1 MVNDDLGGVTM
12 GLIKA
17 GLDAAKGVLEDQY
30 RDYFYCEAMSSDV
43 LVQKGMRRQTKRGSN
58 KGNENIIS
66 NGSIIAVNDGQCMLI
81 IEQGKVVEVCQEPG
95 EFVYDTSTEPSI
107 FYDGNFMDN
116 LKETFKEIGKRF
128 TFGGEPAK
136 DQRIYFFNTK
146 EIMGN
151 KYGTPAPI
159 PFRVVDRNIGLDIDI
174 SIRSH
179 GEYSYRITNPLLFYT
194 NVTGNV
200 AEQFTRDAIDGQLKS
215 EMMTALQPAFAQIS
229 AQGVRYSEVP
239 AHTIE
244 LANALNKVLSEKW
257 EQTRGIKVGTIG
269 VSTMKASDEDEAMI
283 KQLQR
288 NATLRDP
295 TMGAAQITGAQA
307 DAMMKAA
314 QNENG
319 AIGGFMGMG
328 MAQNAGGMNAGDLY
342 KMGAQTQQQKQT
354 QQNKANQWTCECGTE
369 NTGKFCS
376 NCGKSKPEKD
386 TWTCSCGTEN
396 TGKFCSDCGKPKPQ
410 AKACRNCGYEVPAG
424 QTSPKFCP
432 ECGQAFNQ

>member
-1 MVNDDLGGVTM
+1 MM

-17 GLDAAKGVLEDQY
+17 GVGAAKGVLEDQY
-30 RDYFYCEAMSSDV
+30 RDYFYCEAMPADV
-43 LVQKGMRRQTKRGSN
+43 LVQKGLRRRTKRGLN

-66 NGSIIAVNDGQCMLI
+66 NGSIIAVNDGQCMMI
-81 IEQGKVVEVCQEPG
+81 VEQGKVVEVCQEPG

-116 LKETFKEIGKRF
+116 LKETFKEVGKRF

-159 PFRVVDRNIGLDIDI
+159 PFRVVDHNIGLDIDI

-194 NVTGNV
+194 NVSGNV
-200 AEQFTRDAIDGQLKS
+200 ADSFTRDALDGQLKS

-269 VSTMKASDEDEAMI
+269 VNTMKASDEDEAMI

-288 NATLRDP
+288 NAVLRDP

-307 DAMMKAA
+307 DAMMNAA
-314 QNENG
+314 KNENG

-328 MAQNAGGMNAGDLY
+328 MAQNAGGMNAGELY
-342 KMGAQTQQQKQT
+342 KMGAKTPSQSTA
-354 QQNKANQWTCECGTE
+354 ANAWTCDCGTT
-369 NTGKFCS
+369 NSGNFCS
-376 NCGKSKPEKD
+376 NCGKAKPEKE
-386 TWTCSCGTEN
+386 TWSCSCGAEN
-396 TGKFCSDCGKPKPQ
+396 SGKFCSECGKPKPTAQ
-410 AKACRNCGYEVPAG
+410 TCSKCGYEVLTG
-424 QTSPKFCP
+424 QPIPKFCP

>member
-1 MVNDDLGGVTM
+1 MM

-17 GLDAAKGVLEDQY
+17 GVGAAKGVLEDQY
-30 RDYFYCEAMSSDV
+30 RDYFYCEAMPADV
-43 LVQKGMRRQTKRGSN
+43 LVQKGVRHRTKRGLN
-58 KGNENIIS
+58 MGNENIIS
-66 NGSIIAVNDGQCMLI
+66 NGSIIAVNDGQCMMI
-81 IEQGKVVEVCQEPG
+81 VEQGKVVEVCQEPG

-116 LKETFKEIGKRF
+116 LKETFKEVGKRF

-159 PFRVVDRNIGLDIDI
+159 PFRVVDHNIGLDIDI

-194 NVTGNV
+194 NVSGNV
-200 AEQFTRDAIDGQLKS
+200 ADSFTRDALDGQLKS

-269 VSTMKASDEDEAMI
+269 VNTMKASDEDEAMI

-288 NATLRDP
+288 NAVLRDP

-307 DAMMKAA
+307 DAMMNAA
-314 QNENG
+314 KNENG

-328 MAQNAGGMNAGDLY
+328 MAQNAGGMNAGELY
-342 KMGAQTQQQKQT
+342 KMGAKTPSQSTA
-354 QQNKANQWTCECGTE
+354 ANAWTCDCGTT
-369 NTGKFCS
+369 NSGKFCS
-376 NCGKSKPEKD
+376 NCGKAKPEKE
-386 TWTCSCGTEN
+386 TWSCSCGAEN
-396 TGKFCSDCGKPKPQ
+396 SGKFCSECGKPKPTAQ
-410 AKACRNCGYEVPAG
+410 TCSKCGYEVLTG
-424 QTSPKFCP
+424 QPVPKFCP

>member
-1 MVNDDLGGVTM
+1 MNM
-12 GLIKA
+12 GLIRA
-17 GLDAAKGVLEDQY
+17 GIDATKGVLEDQY
-30 RDYFYCEAMSSDV
+30 RDYFYCESLPQDV
-43 LVQKGMRRQTKRGSN
+43 LVQKGVRRQTKRGSN
-58 KGNENIIS
+58 KGNDNIIS
-66 NGSIIAVNDGQCMLI
+66 NGSVIAVNDGQCMMI
-81 IEQGKVVEVCQEPG
+81 VEQGKIVEVCQEPG

-116 LKETFKEIGKRF
+116 LKETFKQIGKRF

-136 DQRIYFFNTK
+136 DQRIYYFNTK

-200 AEQFTRDAIDGQLKS
+200 ADSYTRDTIDGQLKS
-215 EMMTALQPAFAQIS
+215 ELMTALQPAFAQIS

-244 LANALNKVLSEKW
+244 LANALNKVLSDKW

-288 NATLRDP
+288 NAVLRDP

-314 QNENG
+314 ENENG

-342 KMGAQTQQQKQT
+342 KMGAQQQQN
-354 QQNKANQWTCECGTE
+354 QQPPQPQVDMWVCSCGAQ

-376 NCGKSKPEKD
+376 DCGKPKPEKD

-396 TGKFCSDCGKPKPQ
+396 SGKFCSDCGKPKPSVVS
-410 AKACRNCGYEVPAG
+410 CSNCGFEAPDP
-424 QTSPKFCP
+424 QNPPKFCP
-432 ECGQAFNQ
+432 ECGQAFNA

>member
-1 MVNDDLGGVTM
+1 M

-17 GLDAAKGVLEDQY
+17 GLDATKGVLEDQY

-43 LVQKGMRRQTKRGSN
+43 LVQKGVRRQTKRGSN

-288 NATLRDP
+288 NAVLRDP

-342 KMGAQTQQQKQT
+342 KMGAQNQQQQT
-354 QQNKANQWTCECGTE
+354 QQNKASEWTCTCGTT
-369 NTGKFCS
+369 NSGKFCS
-376 NCGKSKPEKD
+376 NCGKSKPEKE
-386 TWTCSCGTEN
+386 TWTCSCGAEN
-396 TGKFCSDCGKPKPQ
+396 TGKFCSDCGKSKPT
-410 AKACRNCGYEVPAG
+410 ASACTNCGYEVPAG
-424 QTSPKFCP
+424 QTPPKFCP

>member
-1 MVNDDLGGVTM
+1 LVNDDLGGVTM

-342 KMGAQTQQQKQT
+342 KMGAQTQQQQQT

>member
-1 MVNDDLGGVTM
+1 MNM
-12 GLIKA
+12 GLIRA
-17 GLDAAKGVLEDQY
+17 GIDAAKGVLEDQY
-30 RDYFYCEAMSSDV
+30 RDYFYCESLPQDV
-43 LVQKGMRRQTKRGSN
+43 LVQKGVRRQTKRGSN
-58 KGNENIIS
+58 KGNGNIIS
-66 NGSIIAVNDGQCMLI
+66 NGSVIAVNDGQCMMI
-81 IEQGKVVEVCQEPG
+81 VEQGEIVEVCQEPG

-107 FYDGNFMDN
+107 FYEGNFMDN
-116 LKETFKEIGKRF
+116 LKETFQQIGKRF

-136 DQRIYFFNTK
+136 DQRIYYFNTK

-179 GEYSYRITNPLLFYT
+179 GEYSYRITNPLLFYA

-200 AEQFTRDAIDGQLKS
+200 ADSYTRDTIDGQLKS
-215 EMMTALQPAFAQIS
+215 ELMTALQPAFAQIS

-244 LANALNKVLSEKW
+244 LANALNKVLSDKW
-257 EQTRGIKVGTIG
+257 EQTRGIKVGTVG
-269 VSTMKASDEDEAMI
+269 VSTVKASDEDEAMI

-288 NATLRDP
+288 NAVLRNP

-314 QNENG
+314 ENENG

-328 MAQNAGGMNAGDLY
+328 TAQNVGGMNAGDLY
-342 KMGAQTQQQKQT
+342 KMEAQQQKNQPP
-354 QQNKANQWTCECGTE
+354 QQPQVDMWI
-369 NTGKFCS
+369 
-376 NCGKSKPEKD
+376 
-386 TWTCSCGTEN
+386 CSCGAQN
-396 TGKFCSDCGKPKPQ
+396 TGKFCSDCGKKKLEKDTWTCSCGAENNGKFCSNCGKPKPSVVS
-410 AKACRNCGYEVPAG
+410 CSNCGFEAPDS
-424 QTSPKFCP
+424 QNPQKFCP
-432 ECGQAFNQ
+432 ECGQAFNA

>member
-1 MVNDDLGGVTM
+1 M
-12 GLIKA
+12 GLIRA
-17 GLDAAKGVLEDQY
+17 GIDATKGVLEDQY
-30 RDYFYCEAMSSDV
+30 RDYFYCESLPQDV
-43 LVQKGMRRQTKRGSN
+43 LVQKGVRRQTKRGSN
-58 KGNENIIS
+58 KGNDNIIS
-66 NGSIIAVNDGQCMLI
+66 NGSVIAVNDGQCMMI
-81 IEQGKVVEVCQEPG
+81 VEQGKIVEVCQEPG

-116 LKETFKEIGKRF
+116 LKETFKQIGKRF

-136 DQRIYFFNTK
+136 DQRIYYFNTK

-200 AEQFTRDAIDGQLKS
+200 ADSYTRDTIDGQLKS
-215 EMMTALQPAFAQIS
+215 ELMTALQPAFAQIS

-244 LANALNKVLSEKW
+244 LANALNKVLSDKW

-288 NATLRDP
+288 NAVLRDP

-314 QNENG
+314 ENENG

-342 KMGAQTQQQKQT
+342 KMGAQQQQN
-354 QQNKANQWTCECGTE
+354 QQPPQPQVDMWVCSCGAQ

-376 NCGKSKPEKD
+376 DCGKPKPEKD

-396 TGKFCSDCGKPKPQ
+396 SGKFCSDCGKPKPSVVS
-410 AKACRNCGYEVPAG
+410 CSNCGFEAPDP
-424 QTSPKFCP
+424 QNPPKFCP
-432 ECGQAFNQ
+432 ECGQAFNA

>member
-1 MVNDDLGGVTM
+1 M

-17 GLDAAKGVLEDQY
+17 GIEATKGVLEDQY
-30 RDYFYCEAMSSDV
+30 RDYFYCEGLTSDV
-43 LVQKGMRRQTKRGSN
+43 LVKKGVRRQTKRGTN

-66 NGSIIAVNDGQCMLI
+66 NGSIIAVNDGQCMMI
-81 IEQGKVVEVCQEPG
+81 VEQGKVVELCQEAG

-116 LKETFKEIGKRF
+116 LKETFKQIGKRF

-146 EIMGN
+146 EIIGN

-159 PFRVVDRNIGLDIDI
+159 PFRVVDRNVGLDIDI

-194 NVTGNV
+194 NVSGNV
-200 AEQFTRDAIDGQLKS
+200 ESEFTRDTIDGQLKS
-215 EMMTALQPAFAQIS
+215 EFMTALQPAFAQIS
-229 AQGVRYSEVP
+229 ALGVRYSEVP

-244 LANALNKVLSEKW
+244 LANALNKVLSDKW
-257 EQTRGIKVGTIG
+257 QQTRGIQVGTIG
-269 VSTMKASDEDEAMI
+269 VSTMKASEEDEQMI

-288 NATLRDP
+288 NAALRDP
-295 TMGAAQITGAQA
+295 SMGAAQITGAQA
-307 DAMMKAA
+307 DAMMNAA
-314 QNENG
+314 KNENG

-328 MAQNAGGMNAGDLY
+328 MAQNAGGVNAGDLY
-342 KMGAQTQQQKQT
+342 KMGAQNQQKNDEQAE
-354 QQNKANQWTCECGTE
+354 KEAGWACSCGTR

-376 NCGKSKPEKD
+376 NCGKAKPKKT
-386 TWTCSCGTEN
+386 TWTCSCGQEN
-396 TGKFCSDCGKPKPQ
+396 EGKFCSDCGKEKPT
-410 AKACRNCGYEVPAG
+410 AISCSKCGYEVVG
-424 QTSPKFCP
+424 SQTPKFCP
-432 ECGQAFNQ
+432 ECGQAFEQ

>member
-1 MVNDDLGGVTM
+1 M
-12 GLIKA
+12 GLIRA
-17 GLDAAKGVLEDQY
+17 GIDATKGVLEDQY
-30 RDYFYCEAMSSDV
+30 RDYFYCESLPQDV
-43 LVQKGMRRQTKRGSN
+43 LVQKGVRRQTKRGSN

-66 NGSIIAVNDGQCMLI
+66 NGSIIAVNDGQCMMI
-81 IEQGKVVEVCQEPG
+81 VEQGKIVEVCQEPG
-95 EFVYDTSTEPSI
+95 EFIYDMSTEPSI
-107 FYDGNFMDN
+107 FYEGNFMDN
-116 LKETFKEIGKRF
+116 LKETFKQIGKRF

-136 DQRIYFFNTK
+136 DQRIYYFNTK

-151 KYGTPAPI
+151 KYGTPSPI

-200 AEQFTRDAIDGQLKS
+200 ADKYTRDTIDGQLKS
-215 EMMTALQPAFAQIS
+215 ELMTALQPAFAQIS

-244 LANALNKVLSEKW
+244 LANALNKVLSDKW
-257 EQTRGIKVGTIG
+257 EQTRGIKVGTVG

-288 NATLRDP
+288 NAVLRDP

-307 DAMMKAA
+307 DAMLRAA
-314 QNENG
+314 ENENG

-328 MAQNAGGMNAGDLY
+328 MAQNAGGMSASDLY
-342 KMGAQTQQQKQT
+342 KMGAQN
-354 QQNKANQWTCECGTE
+354 QQNQQPPQATANIWICSCGAQ

-376 NCGKSKPEKD
+376 ECGKSKPEKE
-386 TWTCSCGTEN
+386 TWTCSCGAEN
-396 TGKFCSDCGKPKPQ
+396 SGKFCSDCGKPKPSV
-410 AKACRNCGYEVPAG
+410 ATCANCGFEAPDP
-424 QTSPKFCP
+424 QQPPKFCP

>member
-1 MVNDDLGGVTM
+1 MKV
-12 GLIKA
+12 GLIRA
-17 GLDAAKGVLEDQY
+17 GIDAAKGVLEDQY
-30 RDYFYCEAMSSDV
+30 RDYFYCESLPQDV
-43 LVQKGMRRQTKRGSN
+43 LVQKGVRRQTKRGSN

-66 NGSIIAVNDGQCMLI
+66 NGSVIAVNDGQCMMI
-81 IEQGKVVEVCQEPG
+81 VEQGKIVEVCQEPG
-95 EFVYDTSTEPSI
+95 EFIYDTSTEPSI

-136 DQRIYFFNTK
+136 DQRIYYFNTK

-151 KYGTPAPI
+151 KYGTPSPI

-200 AEQFTRDAIDGQLKS
+200 SDNYTRDTIDGQLKS
-215 EMMTALQPAFAQIS
+215 ELMTALQPAFAQIS

-257 EQTRGIKVGTIG
+257 MQTRGIKVGTVG

-288 NATLRDP
+288 NAVLRDP

-307 DAMMKAA
+307 DAMLRAA
-314 QNENG
+314 ENENG

-342 KMGAQTQQQKQT
+342 KMGAQNQQNQQAQQQQT
-354 QQNKANQWTCECGTE
+354 VAN
-369 NTGKFCS
+369 
-376 NCGKSKPEKD
+376 
-386 TWTCSCGTEN
+386 TWTCSCGAQN
-396 TGKFCSDCGKPKPQ
+396 TGKFCSDCGKPKPEKETWTCSCGAQ
-410 AKACRNCGYEVPAG
+410 NTGKFCSDCGKAKPSVATCKNCGFEAPDP
-424 QTSPKFCP
+424 QHPPKFCP
-432 ECGQAFNQ
+432 ECGQAFSE

>member
-159 PFRVVDRNIGLDIDI
+159 PFRVVDHNIGLDIDI

-288 NATLRDP
+288 NAALRNP

-342 KMGAQTQQQKQT
+342 EMGAQNQQQQKT
-354 QQNKANQWTCECGTE
+354 QQNEANQWTCECGTT
-369 NTGKFCS
+369 NSGKFCS

-396 TGKFCSDCGKPKPQ
+396 RGKFCSDCGKPKPT

-424 QTSPKFCP
+424 QTPPKFCP

>member
-1 MVNDDLGGVTM
+1 M

-17 GLDAAKGVLEDQY
+17 SVGAAKGVLEDQY
-30 RDYFYCEAMSSDV
+30 RDYFYCEAMSADV
-43 LVQKGMRRQTKRGSN
+43 LVQKGVRRQTKRGSN

-66 NGSIIAVNDGQCMLI
+66 NGSIIAVNDGQCMMI
-81 IEQGKVVEVCQEPG
+81 VEQGKVVDVCQEPG

-107 FYDGNFMDN
+107 FYDGNVMDN

-146 EIMGN
+146 EIIGN

-194 NVTGNV
+194 NVSGNV
-200 AEQFTRDAIDGQLKS
+200 ADYFTRDVLDGQLKS

-288 NATLRDP
+288 NAVLRDP

-307 DAMMKAA
+307 DAMMNAA
-314 QNENG
+314 KNENG

-328 MAQNAGGMNAGDLY
+328 MAQNAGGMNAGELY
-342 KMGAQTQQQKQT
+342 KMGAKTSSQPTA
-354 QQNKANQWTCECGTE
+354 ANAWTCDCGTT
-369 NTGKFCS
+369 NSGKFCS
-376 NCGKSKPEKD
+376 NCGKAKPEKE
-386 TWTCSCGTEN
+386 TWSCSCGAEN
-396 TGKFCSDCGKPKPQ
+396 SGKFCSECGKPKPTAQ
-410 AKACRNCGYEVPAG
+410 ICSKCGYEVLTG
-424 QTSPKFCP
+424 QPVPKFCP

>member
-1 MVNDDLGGVTM
+1 M

-17 GLDAAKGVLEDQY
+17 SVGAAKGILEDQY
-30 RDYFYCEAMSSDV
+30 RDYFYCEAMSADV
-43 LVQKGMRRQTKRGSN
+43 LVQKGVRRQTKRGSN

-66 NGSIIAVNDGQCMLI
+66 NGSIIAVNDGQCMMI
-81 IEQGKVVEVCQEPG
+81 VDQGKVVDVCQEPG

-107 FYDGNFMDN
+107 FYDGNVMDN

-146 EIMGN
+146 EIIGN

-194 NVTGNV
+194 NVSGNV
-200 AEQFTRDAIDGQLKS
+200 ADYFTRDVLDGQLKS

-288 NATLRDP
+288 NAVLRDP

-307 DAMMKAA
+307 DAMMNAA
-314 QNENG
+314 KNENG

-328 MAQNAGGMNAGDLY
+328 MAQNAGGMNAGELY
-342 KMGAQTQQQKQT
+342 KMGAKTPSQPTA
-354 QQNKANQWTCECGTE
+354 ANAWTCDCGTT
-369 NTGKFCS
+369 NSGKFCS
-376 NCGKSKPEKD
+376 NCGKAKPEKE
-386 TWTCSCGTEN
+386 TWSCSCGAEN
-396 TGKFCSDCGKPKPQ
+396 SGKFCSECGKPKPTAQ
-410 AKACRNCGYEVPAG
+410 ICSKCGYEVLTG
-424 QTSPKFCP
+424 QPVPKFCP

>member
-1 MVNDDLGGVTM
+1 M

-17 GLDAAKGVLEDQY
+17 GIEATKGVLEDQY
-30 RDYFYCEAMSSDV
+30 RDYFYCEGLTSDV
-43 LVQKGMRRQTKRGSN
+43 LVKKGVRRQTKRGTN

-66 NGSIIAVNDGQCMLI
+66 NGSIIAVNDGQCMMI
-81 IEQGKVVEVCQEPG
+81 VEQGKVVELCQESG
-95 EFVYDTSTEPSI
+95 EFIYDTSTEPSI

-116 LKETFKEIGKRF
+116 LKETFKQIGKRF

-146 EIMGN
+146 EIIGN

-159 PFRVVDRNIGLDIDI
+159 PFRVVDRNVGLDIDI

-200 AEQFTRDAIDGQLKS
+200 ENEFTRDTIDGQLKS
-215 EMMTALQPAFAQIS
+215 EFMTALQPAFAQIS
-229 AQGVRYSEVP
+229 ALGVRYSEVP

-244 LANALNKVLSEKW
+244 LANALNKVLSDKW
-257 EQTRGIKVGTIG
+257 QQTRGIQVGTIG
-269 VSTMKASDEDEAMI
+269 VSTMKASEEDEQMI

-288 NATLRDP
+288 NAAFRDP
-295 TMGAAQITGAQA
+295 SMGAAQITGAQA
-307 DAMMKAA
+307 DAMMNAA
-314 QNENG
+314 KNENG

-328 MAQNAGGMNAGDLY
+328 MAQNAGGVNAGDLY
-342 KMGAQTQQQKQT
+342 KMGAQNQQKNEEQASKDT
-354 QQNKANQWTCECGTE
+354 GWACSCGTR

-376 NCGKSKPEKD
+376 NCGKQKPEKV
-386 TWTCSCGTEN
+386 TWQCSCGKEN
-396 TGKFCSDCGKPKPQ
+396 EGKFCSDCGKAKPT
-410 AKACRNCGYEVPAG
+410 ATTCSNCGYEVVG
-424 QTSPKFCP
+424 SQIPKFCP
-432 ECGQAFNQ
+432 ECGQAFEQ

>member
-1 MVNDDLGGVTM
+1 M
-12 GLIKA
+12 GLMRA
-17 GLDAAKGVLEDQY
+17 GIDAAKGVLEDQY
-30 RDYFYCEAMSSDV
+30 RDYFYCESLPQDV
-43 LVQKGMRRQTKRGSN
+43 LVQKGVRRQTKRGSN

-66 NGSIIAVNDGQCMLI
+66 NGSIIAVNDGQCMMI
-81 IEQGKVVEVCQEPG
+81 VEQGKIVEVCQEPG
-95 EFVYDTSTEPSI
+95 EFIYDTSTEPSI

-116 LKETFKEIGKRF
+116 LKETFKQIGKRF

-136 DQRIYFFNTK
+136 DQRIYYFNTK

-151 KYGTPAPI
+151 KYGTPSPI

-200 AEQFTRDAIDGQLKS
+200 SDNYTRDTIDGQLKS
-215 EMMTALQPAFAQIS
+215 ELMTALQPAFAQIS

-257 EQTRGIKVGTIG
+257 EQTRGIKVGTVG

-288 NATLRDP
+288 NAVLRDP

-307 DAMMKAA
+307 DAMLRAA
-314 QNENG
+314 ENESG

-328 MAQNAGGMNAGDLY
+328 MAQNAGGMNAGELY
-342 KMGAQTQQQKQT
+342 KMGAQNNPQQA
-354 QQNKANQWTCECGTE
+354 QQPQAAAN
-369 NTGKFCS
+369 
-376 NCGKSKPEKD
+376 
-386 TWTCSCGTEN
+386 TWTCSCGAQN
-396 TGKFCSDCGKPKPQ
+396 TGKFCSDCGKPKPEKETWTCSCGAENSGKFCSDCGK
-410 AKACRNCGYEVPAG
+410 AKPSVATCKNCGFEVPDS
-424 QTSPKFCP
+424 QHPPKFCP
-432 ECGQAFNQ
+432 ECGQAFSE

>member
-1 MVNDDLGGVTM
+1 M

-159 PFRVVDRNIGLDIDI
+159 PFRVVDHNIGLDIDI

-288 NATLRDP
+288 NAALRNP

-342 KMGAQTQQQKQT
+342 EMGAQNQQQQKT
-354 QQNKANQWTCECGTE
+354 QQNEANQWTCECGTT
-369 NTGKFCS
+369 NSGKFCS

-396 TGKFCSDCGKPKPQ
+396 RGKFCSDCGKPKPT

-424 QTSPKFCP
+424 QTPPKFCP

>member
-1 MVNDDLGGVTM
+1 M
-12 GLIKA
+12 GLIRA
-17 GLDAAKGVLEDQY
+17 GIDATKGVLEDQY
-30 RDYFYCEAMSSDV
+30 RDYFYCESLPQDV
-43 LVQKGMRRQTKRGSN
+43 LVQKGVRRQTKRGSN
-58 KGNENIIS
+58 KGNDNIIS
-66 NGSIIAVNDGQCMLI
+66 NGSVIAVNDGQCMMI
-81 IEQGKVVEVCQEPG
+81 VEQGKIVEVCQEPG

-116 LKETFKEIGKRF
+116 LKETFKQIGKRF

-136 DQRIYFFNTK
+136 DQRIYYFNTK

-200 AEQFTRDAIDGQLKS
+200 ADSYTRDTIDGQLKS
-215 EMMTALQPAFAQIS
+215 ELMTALQPAFAQIS

-244 LANALNKVLSEKW
+244 LANALNKVLSDKW
-257 EQTRGIKVGTIG
+257 EQTRGIKVGTVG

-288 NATLRDP
+288 NAVLRDP

-314 QNENG
+314 ENENG

-328 MAQNAGGMNAGDLY
+328 MAQNAGSMNAGDLY
-342 KMGAQTQQQKQT
+342 KMGAQQQQN
-354 QQNKANQWTCECGTE
+354 QQPPQPQVDMWVCSCGAQ

-376 NCGKSKPEKD
+376 DCGKPKLEKD

-396 TGKFCSDCGKPKPQ
+396 SGKFCSDCGKPKPSVVS
-410 AKACRNCGYEVPAG
+410 CSNCGFEAPDP
-424 QTSPKFCP
+424 QNPPKFCP
-432 ECGQAFNQ
+432 ECGQAFNA

>member
-1 MVNDDLGGVTM
+1 MM

-17 GLDAAKGVLEDQY
+17 GVGAAKGVLEDQY
-30 RDYFYCEAMSSDV
+30 RDYFYCEAMPADV
-43 LVQKGMRRQTKRGSN
+43 LVQKGVRHRTKRGLN

-66 NGSIIAVNDGQCMLI
+66 NGSIIAVNDGQCMMI
-81 IEQGKVVEVCQEPG
+81 VEQGKVVEVCQEPG

-159 PFRVVDRNIGLDIDI
+159 PFRVVDHNIGLDIDI

-194 NVTGNV
+194 NVSGNV
-200 AEQFTRDAIDGQLKS
+200 ADYFTRDALDGQLKS

-269 VSTMKASDEDEAMI
+269 VNTMKASDEDEAMI

-288 NATLRDP
+288 NAVLRDP

-307 DAMMKAA
+307 DAMMNAA
-314 QNENG
+314 KNENG

-328 MAQNAGGMNAGDLY
+328 MAQNAGGMNAGELY
-342 KMGAQTQQQKQT
+342 KMGAKTPSQSTA
-354 QQNKANQWTCECGTE
+354 ANAWTCDCGTT
-369 NTGKFCS
+369 NSGKFCS
-376 NCGKSKPEKD
+376 NCGKAKPEKE
-386 TWTCSCGTEN
+386 TWSCSCGAEN
-396 TGKFCSDCGKPKPQ
+396 SGKFCSECGKPKPTAQ
-410 AKACRNCGYEVPAG
+410 TCSKCGYEVLTG
-424 QTSPKFCP
+424 QPVPKFCP

>member
-1 MVNDDLGGVTM
+1 LVNDDLGGVTM

-95 EFVYDTSTEPSI
+95 EFMYDTSTEPSI

-288 NATLRDP
+288 NAALRDP

-342 KMGAQTQQQKQT
+342 KMGAQTQQQQQT

-396 TGKFCSDCGKPKPQ
+396 RGKFCSDCGKPKPT
-410 AKACRNCGYEVPAG
+410 AKACANCGYEVPAG
-424 QTSPKFCP
+424 QTPPKFCP

>member
-1 MVNDDLGGVTM
+1 M

-17 GLDAAKGVLEDQY
+17 GIEATKGVLEDQY
-30 RDYFYCEAMSSDV
+30 RDYFYCEGLTSDV
-43 LVQKGMRRQTKRGSN
+43 LVKKGVRRQTKRGTN

-66 NGSIIAVNDGQCMLI
+66 NGSIIAVNDGQCMMI
-81 IEQGKVVEVCQEPG
+81 VEQGKVVELCQESG

-116 LKETFKEIGKRF
+116 LKETFKQIGKRF

-146 EIMGN
+146 EIIGN

-159 PFRVVDRNIGLDIDI
+159 PFRVVDRNVGLDIDI

-200 AEQFTRDAIDGQLKS
+200 ENEFTRDTIDGQLKS
-215 EMMTALQPAFAQIS
+215 EFMTALQPAFAQIS
-229 AQGVRYSEVP
+229 ALGVRYSEVP

-244 LANALNKVLSEKW
+244 LANALNKVLSDKW
-257 EQTRGIKVGTIG
+257 QQTRGIQVGTIG
-269 VSTMKASDEDEAMI
+269 VSTMKASEEDEQMI

-288 NATLRDP
+288 NAAFRDP
-295 TMGAAQITGAQA
+295 SMGAAQITGAQA
-307 DAMMKAA
+307 DAMMNAA
-314 QNENG
+314 KNENG

-328 MAQNAGGMNAGDLY
+328 MAQNAGGVNAGDLY
-342 KMGAQTQQQKQT
+342 KMGAQNQQKNEEQAS
-354 QQNKANQWTCECGTE
+354 KDAGWECSCGTR

-376 NCGKSKPEKD
+376 NCGKQKPEKT
-386 TWTCSCGTEN
+386 TWQCSCGKEN
-396 TGKFCSDCGKPKPQ
+396 EGKFCSDCGKAKPT
-410 AKACRNCGYEVPAG
+410 ATTCSNCGYEVVG
-424 QTSPKFCP
+424 SQIPKFCP
-432 ECGQAFNQ
+432 ECGQAFEQ

>member
-1 MVNDDLGGVTM
+1 M
-12 GLIKA
+12 GLIRA
-17 GLDAAKGVLEDQY
+17 GIDATKGVLEDQY
-30 RDYFYCEAMSSDV
+30 RDYFYCESLPQDV
-43 LVQKGMRRQTKRGSN
+43 LVQKGVRRQTKRGSN
-58 KGNENIIS
+58 KGNDNIIS
-66 NGSIIAVNDGQCMLI
+66 NGSVIAVNDGQCMMI
-81 IEQGKVVEVCQEPG
+81 VEQGKIVEVCQEPG

-116 LKETFKEIGKRF
+116 LKETFKQIGKRF

-136 DQRIYFFNTK
+136 DQRIYYFNTK

-200 AEQFTRDAIDGQLKS
+200 ADSYTRDTIDGQLKS
-215 EMMTALQPAFAQIS
+215 ELMTALQPAFAQIS

-244 LANALNKVLSEKW
+244 LANALNKVLSDKW
-257 EQTRGIKVGTIG
+257 EQTRGIKVGTVG

-288 NATLRDP
+288 NAVLRDP

-314 QNENG
+314 ENENG

-342 KMGAQTQQQKQT
+342 KMGAQQQQN
-354 QQNKANQWTCECGTE
+354 QQPPQPQVDMWVCSCGAQ

-376 NCGKSKPEKD
+376 DCGKPKPEKD

-396 TGKFCSDCGKPKPQ
+396 SGKFCSDCGKPKPSVVS
-410 AKACRNCGYEVPAG
+410 CSNCGFEAPDP
-424 QTSPKFCP
+424 QNPPKFCP
-432 ECGQAFNQ
+432 ECGQAFNA

>member
-1 MVNDDLGGVTM
+1 M

-43 LVQKGMRRQTKRGSN
+43 LVQKGVRRQTKRGSN

-229 AQGVRYSEVP
+229 ALGVRYSEVP

-269 VSTMKASDEDEAMI
+269 VSTMKASDEDESMI

-288 NATLRDP
+288 NAVLRDP

-342 KMGAQTQQQKQT
+342 KMGAQNQQQQT
-354 QQNKANQWTCECGTE
+354 QQNAANQWTCECGTT
-369 NTGKFCS
+369 NSGKFCS

-396 TGKFCSDCGKPKPQ
+396 TGKFCSDCGKSKPTAQ
-410 AKACRNCGYEVPAG
+410 ACANCGYEVPAG
-424 QTSPKFCP
+424 QTPPKFCP